1 MWNEY
6 WINVRLDRR
15 ADDAHLR
22 FVGRIVNTK
31 KKNLDIARE
40 IVELWTILYSEDL
53 DQTTDTA
60 VCFAASVT
68 SRVLRIHLQVVKL
81 KDIL

>member
-1 MWNEY
+1 M
-6 WINVRLDRR
+6 
-15 ADDAHLR
+15 
-22 FVGRIVNTK
+22 
-31 KKNLDIARE
+31 DIARE